1 MNYDWN
7 WGVFW
12 EPSITGEGRYV
23 DWLLSGLGWTVA
35 ISLSSWIIALVIG
48 TVLGVVRTLP
58 SRTARA
64 ATGAYVELF
73 RNIPL
78 LVQLFLWYYVVPQLL
93 PLGWQSWLN
102 GLDPRVMQVGSVILC
117 LGLFTSA
124 RVCEQV
130 RAGIEAQPKGQMN
143 AALALGLTLRQAY
156 AYALLPMA
164 FRIIVPPLTSEFLNV
179 FKNSAV
185 ALTIGLLELTGQTRQ
200 ISEFSAQ
207 IFEAFIAATIIY
219 FLITYVVG
227 AAMRRLEKSLRV
239 PGFVGGGRS

>member
-12 EPSITGEGRYV
+12 EPTITGEGRYI
-23 DWLLSGLGWTVA
+23 DRLLSGLGWTIA
-35 ISLSSWIIALVIG
+35 ISLSSWIIALSIG
-48 TVLGVVRTLP
+48 TVLGVIRTLP
-58 SRTARA
+58 GRSVRM

-93 PLGWQSWLN
+93 PLDWQFWLN
-102 GLDPRVMQVGSVILC
+102 GLDPRVMQVGSVVLC

-130 RAGIEAQPKGQMN
+130 RAGIEAQPGGQKS

-156 AYALLPMA
+156 QYALLPMA
-164 FRIIVPPLTSEFLNV
+164 FRIIIPPLTSEFLNV

-207 IFEAFIAATIIY
+207 IFETFLAATSIY
-219 FLITYVVG
+219 FLVTYLVSV
-227 AAMRRLEKSLRV
+227 AMRLLERSMRV
-239 PGFVGGGRS
+239 PGFVGGARS